1 MPLIIPLMPGEI
13 TLDGEQIAIE
23 GRPPQGT
30 KHEVLFGTLRDTG
43 EEVVIKI
50 ERIPDA
56 LEREAIALRHL
67 ADQEDLVP
75 RLRSDGQARW
85 AGRQVACLVMDRCEG
100 KAPTSRDG
108 WQRMGRA
115 LGRLAEPTDG
125 LIRLPALDSEE
136 FGAQHA
142 HRVNELGSCLDAIA
156 RATPDWSALTSA
168 EIPGHH
174 PLVLTHGDPGPG
186 NFLDDGQTGKLID
199 WEDAH
204 VAPRGLDL
212 ARLAFIAWLGAGPAG
227 FKERDHDA
235 RARATVA
242 GYLQTVP
249 GGWQPSIQE
258 TRWWTTVAGIQF
270 IHRRWQLNGQP
281 APWEQAVE
289 VLQRRL
295 AAPAAS
301 S

>member
-100 KAPTSRDG
+100 KAPTSR
-108 WQRMGRA
+108 
-115 LGRLAEPTDG
+115 
-125 LIRLPALDSEE
+125 
-136 FGAQHA
+136 
-142 HRVNELGSCLDAIA
+142 
-156 RATPDWSALTSA
+156 
-168 EIPGHH
+168 
-174 PLVLTHGDPGPG
+174 
-186 NFLDDGQTGKLID
+186 
-199 WEDAH
+199 
-204 VAPRGLDL
+204 
-212 ARLAFIAWLGAGPAG
+212 
-227 FKERDHDA
+227 
-235 RARATVA
+235 
-242 GYLQTVP
+242 
-249 GGWQPSIQE
+249 
-258 TRWWTTVAGIQF
+258 
-270 IHRRWQLNGQP
+270 
-281 APWEQAVE
+281 
-289 VLQRRL
+289 
-295 AAPAAS
+295 
-301 S
+301 